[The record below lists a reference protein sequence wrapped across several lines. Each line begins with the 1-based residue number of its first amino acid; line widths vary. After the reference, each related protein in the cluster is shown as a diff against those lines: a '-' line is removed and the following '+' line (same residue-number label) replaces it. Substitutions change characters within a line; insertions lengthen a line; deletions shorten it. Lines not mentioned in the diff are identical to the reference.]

1 MIRAHQIDRREL
13 DVFTNQMLEDDCEN
27 TFDEPVKERLG
38 EWSTFMSEFYDGDT
52 SAYSLAC

>member
-27 TFDEPVKERLG
+27 TFDEPAKESRG
-38 EWSTFMSEFYDGDT
+38 GAKFHCFICST
-52 SAYSLAC
+52 SARN